1 MDLRAVIRE
10 VLDFPKEGIVF
21 QDIMP
26 ILARPDVLDYVIN
39 EIVKE
44 WGPHIN
50 AVAGLE
56 ARGFL
61 FGPVLAYELRVP
73 FVPIRKKGKLPGKVV
88 GQSYALEYGTDT
100 IEIQEEA
107 FGSGAQVLLF
117 DDLLATGGTILATCP
132 LSERVGA
139 TVAGCAFLV
148 ELAELGGREKLANR
162 TIQSLEIYQDE
173 PVS

>member
-1 MDLRAVIRE
+1 MNLRSLIRD
-10 VLDFPKEGIVF
+10 VPDFPKQGIIF
-21 QDIMP
+21 RDIMAL
-26 ILARPDVLDYVIN
+26 LAEPSALDHVIN

-44 WGPHIN
+44 WGPQIT

-61 FGPVLAYELRVP
+61 FGPLIAYELQVP

-100 IEIQEEA
+100 IEIQEGA
-107 FGSGAQVLLF
+107 FEPGAEVLLF
-117 DDLLATGGTILATCP
+117 DDLLATGGTAHAACQLI
-132 LSERVGA
+132 ERVNA
-139 TVAGCAFLV
+139 NVVGCAFIV
-148 ELAELGGREKLANR
+148 ELAELGGREKLAGR
-162 TIQSLEIYQDE
+162 MIQSLEIYQDE